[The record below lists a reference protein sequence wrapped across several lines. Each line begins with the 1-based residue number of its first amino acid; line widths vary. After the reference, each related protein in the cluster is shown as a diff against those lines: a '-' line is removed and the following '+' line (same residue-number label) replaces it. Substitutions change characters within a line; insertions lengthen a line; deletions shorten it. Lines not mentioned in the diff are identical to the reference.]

1 VPATRRK
8 VGAWWRDYQRTVAS
22 AAVIIVRP
30 FADDDWA
37 QIYPFFREIVAD
49 GRTYA
54 YPEGLSSEGAR
65 SLWVGEPPD
74 AVLVAVD
81 EKKVVGTAKMG
92 PNRPGRGAH
101 IATASFMV
109 DPSARSRGV
118 GRALG
123 DAMVDWARRDGYQG
137 IQFNAVVETNTGA
150 VRLWQSL
157 GFEILTTV
165 PEAFDD
171 RVNGLVGLHVMF
183 KRLGSGGS

>member
-1 VPATRRK
+1 
-8 VGAWWRDYQRTVAS
+8 
-22 AAVIIVRP
+22 VIIRP
-30 FADDDWA
+30 FAAEDWA
-37 QIYPFFREIVAD
+37 TVYPFFSEIVAD

-54 YPEGLSSEGAR
+54 YPEGLASEEAK
-65 SLWVGEPPD
+65 SLWVGKPPD
-74 AVLVAVD
+74 ATIVAVEGD
-81 EKKVVGTAKMG
+81 QVVGTAKMG

-123 DAMVDWARRDGYQG
+123 EAMVDWARREGYKG

-183 KRLGSGGS
+183 RRLD